1 MNKEEQENR
10 EPAFKSGFA
19 AIAGA
24 PNVGKSTLLN
34 RLVGEKISIISSKPQ
49 TTRNR
54 IAGIAHG
61 ENFQMVLLD
70 TPGVH
75 RSKRIFNQ
83 KIVDVAMS
91 AIDEADIVLVIADSS
106 RPDSASESLIVEKLQ
121 PKSAIPAILALN
133 KIDLV
138 EKPKLLEQIDRWS
151 KTYEFA
157 EIVPVSAK
165 EGTQLPELMEAMAK
179 LLPEGPPYYP
189 EDALTDMP
197 ERFIVAEMIREKVFE
212 KTGQEIPYSTA
223 VTIEDFTEDP
233 ERGRVSIHAAIH
245 VERNSQKGIIIGRQ
259 GQMLKEIGTEARK
272 DIEGLL
278 ATPVFLKLFVR
289 VEKNWSKNTK
299 AIRKLGY

>member
-1 MNKEEQENR
+1 MTREQENTGKSFR
-10 EPAFKSGFA
+10 SGFA

-34 RLVGEKISIISSKPQ
+34 RLVGQKISITSAKPQ

-61 ENFQMVLLD
+61 TGFQVVFLD

-75 RSKRIFNQ
+75 RSDRIFNRR
-83 KIVDVAMS
+83 IVDVAMA
-91 AIDEADIVLVIADSS
+91 AIDEADLVLMIADASK
-106 RPDSASESLIVEKLQ
+106 PDSASESLIVEKLQ
-121 PKSAIPAILALN
+121 AKPEIPAILALN

-151 KTYEFA
+151 KIFEFA

-165 EGTQLPELMEAMAK
+165 DGIQLPGLVAAMSK
-179 LLPEGPPYYP
+179 LLPDGPPYYP
-189 EDALTDMP
+189 EDSLTDVP

-212 KTGQEIPYSTA
+212 YTGQEIPYSTA
-223 VTIEDFTEDP
+223 VTIEDFSEEP

-245 VERNSQKGIIIGRQ
+245 VERNSQKGILIGRQ
-259 GQMLKEIGTEARK
+259 GRMLKMIGTEARS
-272 DIEGLL
+272 DIERLL
-278 ATPVFLKLFVR
+278 STRVFLKLFVR
-289 VEKNWSKNTK
+289 VEKNWSKNPK
-299 AIRKLGY
+299 SIRKLGY